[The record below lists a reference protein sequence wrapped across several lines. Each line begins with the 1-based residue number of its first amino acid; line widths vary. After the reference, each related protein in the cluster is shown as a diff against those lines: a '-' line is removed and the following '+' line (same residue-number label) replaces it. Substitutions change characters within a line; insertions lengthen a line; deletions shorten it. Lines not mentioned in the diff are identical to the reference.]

1 MSKKNKVFSGLDRLP
16 KGLASEHLTEGC
28 VVLEGGAFRGLYT
41 SGVLDALMEAG
52 INLSCTVGVSAGAL
66 NGMNY
71 VSGQIGRSGRLNL
84 TYRHDSRYVGLKAI
98 RKNRGVIGFDFILK
112 NVNKEDPLNEE
123 RFFRPDR
130 RFIVVATDCITGRPR
145 YFEKSEGETIFQA
158 VRASASM
165 PYVSKMVMINGV
177 PYLDGG
183 CSDKVPFR
191 WPLDQG
197 YQKVIVIR
205 TRPMD
210 YRKKERSDH
219 SLTDRLYHDYPQFS
233 RVLDASNANYNRQC
247 RALIELAAKKKIY
260 VIAPSRPIDIS
271 RLEGDMEKLGGL
283 YFLGYENAKKQL
295 PAIREYLGIQ

>member
-1 MSKKNKVFSGLDRLP
+1 MSKKNHIFSGLDHLP
-16 KGLASEHLTEGC
+16 KGLALEELTEGC
-28 VVLEGGAFRGLYT
+28 IVLEGGAFRGLYT

-112 NVNKEDPLNEE
+112 IVNKEDPLNEE
-123 RFFRPDR
+123 RFFRTDS
-130 RFIVVATDCITGRPR
+130 RFVVVATDCITGRPR
-145 YFEKSEGETIFQA
+145 YFEKSDRKTIFQA

-191 WPLDQG
+191 WPLEQG
-197 YQKVIVIR
+197 YKKVIVVR

-210 YRKKERSDH
+210 YRKKERQDH
-219 SLTDRLYHDYPQFS
+219 RLTDRLYHSYPNFA
-233 RVLDASNANYNRQC
+233 RVLDNSNASYNRQC
-247 RALIELAAKKKIY
+247 REMIELAAKKRIY
-260 VIAPSRPIDIS
+260 VIAPSKPVDIS
-271 RLEGDMEKLGGL
+271 RLEGDMEKLGEL
-283 YFLGYENAKKQL
+283 YYMGYEDARRQL
-295 PAIREYLGIQ
+295 AAIREYLGIC

>member
-1 MSKKNKVFSGLDRLP
+1 MNKKNKVFSGLDRLP
-16 KGLASEHLTEGC
+16 KGLASEQLTEGC

-145 YFEKSEGETIFQA
+145 YFEKAERETIFQA
-158 VRASASM
+158 VQGLRFHALCFKNGHDQRCSLSGTVAAATRFPSAGPWIRAI
-165 PYVSKMVMINGV
+165 K
-177 PYLDGG
+177 
-183 CSDKVPFR
+183 
-191 WPLDQG
+191 
-197 YQKVIVIR
+197 
-205 TRPMD
+205 
-210 YRKKERSDH
+210 RS
-219 SLTDRLYHDYPQFS
+219 S
-233 RVLDASNANYNRQC
+233 
-247 RALIELAAKKKIY
+247 
-260 VIAPSRPIDIS
+260 
-271 RLEGDMEKLGGL
+271 
-283 YFLGYENAKKQL
+283 
-295 PAIREYLGIQ
+295 

>member
-1 MSKKNKVFSGLDRLP
+1 
-16 KGLASEHLTEGC
+16 
-28 VVLEGGAFRGLYT
+28 
-41 SGVLDALMEAG
+41 MEAG

-233 RVLDASNANYNRQC
+233 RVLDASNAHYNRQC
-247 RALIELAAKKKIY
+247 REMIELAAKKKIY
-260 VIAPSRPIDIS
+260 VIAPSQPIDIS

-283 YFLGYENAKKQL
+283 YFLGYEDAKKQL
-295 PAIREYLGIQ
+295 